1 MPPSPFEKIY
11 RMLAPYVEQFPVLTS
26 VLILLVGAWVV
37 TYPAGWFLRRQLRSK
52 REILDRQRAD
62 RGDDQIGEDLSRGF
76 TDGGVVIGRLER
88 LLIYLF
94 VIVGELGAV
103 GFLITAK
110 SVFRFGELT
119 NQENRLEAEYIII
132 GTLMSFTVG
141 LVVSWGFKTLL
152 AAVV

>member
-1 MPPSPFEKIY
+1 MPPTPLERIY
-11 RMLAPYVEQFPVLTS
+11 EVIAPYVERFPLLTS
-26 VLILLVGAWVV
+26 VLILLVGSWVV
-37 TYPAGWFLRRQLRSK
+37 TYPAGWFLRRQLKSK
-52 REILDRQRAD
+52 REILDRQKAD

-88 LLIYLF
+88 LLIFLF
-94 VIVGELGAV
+94 VIAGELGAV

-119 NQENRLEAEYIII
+119 NKENRLEAEYIII

-141 LVVSWGFKTLL
+141 LVISWGFKSLITTII
-152 AAVV
+152 